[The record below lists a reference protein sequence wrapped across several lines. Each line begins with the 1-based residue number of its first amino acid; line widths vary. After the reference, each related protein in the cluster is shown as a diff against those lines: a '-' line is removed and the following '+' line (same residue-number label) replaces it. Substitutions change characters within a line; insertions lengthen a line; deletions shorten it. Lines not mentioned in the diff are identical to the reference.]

1 MLKKHSVLE
10 GIIHKR
16 RFRTR
21 LFFEGILT
29 GLATG
34 TIVVLFR
41 YILQKSAAGLEW
53 LYAFLAA
60 HTFWWTFLWIIA
72 LTAIALL
79 LYKIVQLEPMIKGS
93 GIPQVKGAVLRQL
106 NMKWLKVLL
115 CKFAGGVL
123 AIGSGMSL
131 GREGPSIQLGAAIGQ
146 GINRLIGG
154 LKVEERIL
162 ITSGASA
169 GLAAAFNAPL
179 AGVVFSLEELHKNF
193 SPPVLL
199 SAMAAS
205 LTADYVARNFFGVSP
220 IFDFHT
226 LPVLPMNYFAL
237 LLLLGL
243 VTGLFGVFFNWSLI
257 KSLQFYEKQRLVAKK
272 IIMLVPLLLTIP
284 VGFWMPETL
293 GGGQGLIAG
302 IQSNQYVLMML
313 VLLVIVKFGLTMA
326 CYGSGAP
333 GGIFMPMLVIGALTG
348 GVFGQTAIRFL
359 NIDPGFSHNFVVFAM
374 AAYFTAIV
382 KAPITGSILIM
393 EMTGSFEHLPALIT
407 VSMTAYIVADLLKSR
422 PIYDQLLNRILARGN
437 QELAEENVNANTIL
451 ETVIFMG
458 SELEGKMIKDVRWPK
473 HCLLVNIKRGEEQ
486 IIPRGDTK
494 IKAGDYI
501 IILTN
506 EKEAH
511 KHKPTLLQMAGY
523 EQSGP
528 GKYNRPDNSVQ

>member
-1 MLKKHSVLE
+1 MIKKHGTLE

-16 RFRTR
+16 RFRIR

-29 GLATG
+29 GLAAG

-41 YILQKSAAGLEW
+41 YMLQAATIWLER
-53 LYAFLAA
+53 LYLFLGT
-60 HTFWWTFLWIIA
+60 HTFGWTLLWIMALGVIA
-72 LTAIALL
+72 LF
-79 LYKIVQLEPMIKGS
+79 LYKIVQMEPMIKGS
-93 GIPQVKGAVLRQL
+93 GIPQIKGAVFRQL

-115 CKFAGGVL
+115 YKFVGGVL

-146 GINRLIGG
+146 GINRLMGG

-179 AGVVFSLEELHKNF
+179 AGVIFSLEELHKNF
-193 SPPVLL
+193 SPPILL

-205 LTADYVARNFFGVSP
+205 VTADYISRNFFGIQP

-226 LPVLPMNYFAL
+226 LPVLPMKYFPL

-243 VTGLFGVFFNWSLI
+243 ITGLFGVLFNWSLI
-257 KSLQFYEKQRLVAKK
+257 KSLRFYDKQRLVPKQL
-272 IIMLVPLLLTIP
+272 IMLIPLLLTVP
-284 VGFWMPETL
+284 VGFWIPETL

-313 VLLVIVKFGLTMA
+313 ILLVIVKFGLTMA

-348 GVFGQTAIRFL
+348 GVFGQVAIKFL
-359 NIDPGFSHNFVVFAM
+359 NVDPSFGHNFVVFAM

-407 VSMTAYIVADLLKSR
+407 VSMTAYIVADLLKSG
-422 PIYDQLLNRILARGN
+422 PIYDKLLSRILARGD
-437 QELAEENVNANTIL
+437 QESLDENVNANTII

-458 SELEGKMIKDVRWPK
+458 SQLEGKMIKDVRWPK
-473 HCLLVNIKRGEEQ
+473 DCLLVNIKRGEEQ
-486 IIPRGDTK
+486 IIPLGDTK
-494 IKAGDYI
+494 LKAGDYLN
-501 IILTN
+501 ILTN
-506 EKEAH
+506 EKAAH
-511 KHKPTLLQMAGY
+511 KYKQTLLAMAGY
-523 EQSGP
+523 EQP
-528 GKYNRPDNSVQ
+528 GRKDFNGPDNSSQ